1 MSAIPH
7 ITLEQWRA
15 LLEVV
20 DAGGYAQAAA
30 RMHKTQS
37 AVSYAVQKMET
48 LLGVKVFKVEGR
60 KAVLTPTGRS
70 LYRRA
75 RYLVDEAANLEQAA
89 KKLSAGWEAEIRIVV
104 EVLFPNFILLR
115 CLDLLGAENPDTR
128 IEVVESVISG
138 TSEALLERRT
148 DLAIASSVPQ
158 GFLGEA
164 LMPVRF
170 IPVAHP
176 EHALH
181 RLGRALTVQDLRT
194 ERQLVVRETG
204 ARRDARPSVDSLERW
219 TVSNM
224 ATSIEAA
231 RSGYGYAWLPED
243 KLRDQMAEGTLKE
256 LPMREGGE
264 RFAQLYLVFADR
276 DHAGPGTLRLAELI
290 RAEVAK
296 ECEVEAKSVS
306 TRGPAAQ
313 DTTRG
318 SARRSS
324 AAPPASG

>member
-1 MSAIPH
+1 MSNVPH

-37 AVSYAVQKMET
+37 AVSYGVQKMES

-60 KAVLTPTGRS
+60 KAVLTPTGQL

-75 RYLVDEAANLEQAA
+75 RYLVDEAGSLEQAA

-104 EVLFPNFILLR
+104 EVLFPNFILLK
-115 CLDLLGAENPDTR
+115 CLDMLGEESPDTR
-128 IEVVESVISG
+128 VEVVESVISG
-138 TSEALLERRT
+138 ASEALLERKT

-158 GFLGEA
+158 GFLGDV
-164 LMPVRF
+164 LMRVRF

-176 EHALH
+176 AHPLH
-181 RLGRALTVQDLRT
+181 RLGRKLTLQDLRAH
-194 ERQLVVRETG
+194 RQLVVRETG
-204 ARRDARPSVDSLERW
+204 ARRDSRPSVESTQRW

-231 RSGYGYAWLPED
+231 RCGYGYAWLPEE
-243 KLRDQMAEGTLKE
+243 KLRDQMGEGTLKA

-276 DHAGPGTLRLAELI
+276 DHAGPGTLRLAEFI
-290 RAEVAK
+290 REQVEKTCVTGHGERAPSTVAPGRR
-296 ECEVEAKSVS
+296 SNN
-306 TRGPAAQ
+306 
-313 DTTRG
+313 
-318 SARRSS
+318 ARRTV
-324 AAPPASG
+324 

>member
-1 MSAIPH
+1 MSEITH

-15 LLEVV
+15 LIEVV

-37 AVSYAVQKMET
+37 AVSYAVQKMES

-60 KAVLTPTGRS
+60 KAVLTPTGQL

-75 RYLVDEAANLEQAA
+75 RYLVDEAGSLEKAA

-115 CLDLLGAENPDTR
+115 CMDLLGAENPDTR

-138 TSEALLERRT
+138 ASEALLEGRA
-148 DLAIASSVPQ
+148 DLAIASGVPQ

-176 EHALH
+176 GHPLHAL
-181 RLGRALTVQDLRT
+181 GRKLSLQDLRKH
-194 ERQLVVRETG
+194 RHLLIRETG
-204 ARRDARPSVDSLERW
+204 ARRESRPSVESTRRW

-243 KLRDQMAEGTLKE
+243 KLRDQMAEGTLKQ

-276 DHAGPGTLRLAELI
+276 DHAGPGTLRLAEFI
-290 RAEVAK
+290 REEVAK
-296 ECEVEAKSVS
+296 ECVREE
-306 TRGPAAQ
+306 
-313 DTTRG
+313 
-318 SARRSS
+318 SARPGTMAGPTRKR
-324 AAPPASG
+324 